1 MTGTIVVHGGAGA
14 PASLNGGCAAAAAA
28 ALARL
33 RDGADALDAAVEAV
47 VVMENDGRFN
57 AGSGS
62 VMRLDGET
70 VEMDAGVMDSTGRLG
85 AIAAIRRVRN
95 PVLVAR
101 CVVDTP
107 HTLLAGEGATRFA
120 KAVGLE
126 ADLIP
131 QERVGERNRN
141 IIERLASG
149 AVEGGWSAGG
159 LADAWNFSAPYDRIF
174 PSQSGAPEACDTVG
188 AVVRGPD
195 GTFAVAGSTG
205 GSAPMLLGRVGDTPL
220 IGCGFYAGE
229 HGAVACTG
237 IGEEIARCMLA
248 REVYESMRAGMT
260 PQAACEA
267 GVALFPAEVSVGVI
281 AVGRDGAGAA
291 SNRDMARAFA

>member
-14 PASLNGGCAAAAAA
+14 PASLNGGCAAAAA
-28 ALARL
+28 LARL

-47 VVMENDGRFN
+47 VGMENDGRFN

-85 AIAAIRRVRN
+85 AIAAVRRVRN

-101 CVVDTP
+101 CVAETP
-107 HTLLAGEGATRFA
+107 HTLLAGEGGTAFA
-120 KAVGLE
+120 RAVGLE
-126 ADLIP
+126 AETEPP
-131 QERVGERNRN
+131 QRVRERHRRLV
-141 IIERLASG
+141 ERLASG

-174 PSQSGAPEACDTVG
+174 PSNGGAPEACDTVG

-205 GSAPMLLGRVGDTPL
+205 GSSPMLLGRVGDTPL

-237 IGEEIARCMLA
+237 IGEEIARRMLA

-267 GVALFPAEVSVGVI
+267 GVDLFPAEVSVGVI
-281 AVGRDGAGAA
+281 AVGHDGAGAA

>member
-85 AIAAIRRVRN
+85 AIAAVRRVRN

-101 CVVDTP
+101 RVADTP

-126 ADLIP
+126 AETAP
-131 QERVGERNRN
+131 PERVRVRHRHL
-141 IIERLASG
+141 IERLASG
-149 AVEGGWSAGG
+149 AVEGGWSVGG
-159 LADAWNFSAPYDRIF
+159 LADAWNFPVPYDRIF
-174 PSQSGAPEACDTVG
+174 QSQSGAPESCDTVG

-220 IGCGFYAGE
+220 IGCGFFAGE

-237 IGEEIARCMLA
+237 IGEEIARRMLA
-248 REVYESMRAGMT
+248 REVYESMRAGVT
-260 PQAACEA
+260 AQAACEA
-267 GVALFPAEVSVGVI
+267 GVDLFPAEVSVGVI

>member
-14 PASLNGGCAAAAAA
+14 PATLNGGCAAAAAA

-57 AGSGS
+57 AGTGS

-70 VEMDAGVMDSTGRLG
+70 VEMDAGIVDSTGRLG
-85 AIAAIRRVRN
+85 AVAAVRRVRN

-101 CVVDTP
+101 RVAETP

-126 ADLIP
+126 AETAP
-131 QERVGERNRN
+131 PERVRERHRN
-141 IIERLASG
+141 LIDRLASG

-159 LADAWNFSAPYDRIF
+159 LANAWNFFAPYDRIF
-174 PSQSGAPEACDTVG
+174 PSNGGAPESCDTVG
-188 AVVRGPD
+188 AVVRGLD

-220 IGCGFYAGE
+220 IGCGFFAGE

-237 IGEEIARCMLA
+237 VGEEIARRMLA

-267 GVALFPAEVSVGVI
+267 GVDLFPAEVSVGVI